1 MRMLMLS
8 PLTIPLSMIGLLHV
22 VVLSSLSLP
31 TLTDQR
37 IPWFGLGQRL
47 LELRF
52 GFAADEGSMEGL
64 GETEVIQ

>member
-1 MRMLMLS
+1 
-8 PLTIPLSMIGLLHV
+8 MIGLLHV

-37 IPWFGLGQRL
+37 IPWFGLGQSL